1 MQHKIQNKSD
11 ALKISISYRRTI
23 KEYISKRWEKKR
35 EGGLLKIQL
44 SEGLQI
50 TQGEKGTHST
60 LLGSLITA
68 HVGCTQ
74 PAESGL
80 FWENFKNFKT
90 EFLDFFLLKNR
101 GQSVYLA

>member
-1 MQHKIQNKSD
+1 MYQQEVGEKEGRGPLEIQF
-11 ALKISISYRRTI
+11 
-23 KEYISKRWEKKR
+23 
-35 EGGLLKIQL
+35 

-68 HVGCTQ
+68 RVGCTQ

-90 EFLDFFLLKNR
+90 EFLDFFFVKE
-101 GQSVYLA
+101 